1 MKAFHT
7 SSQLHGKH
15 PIAQKK
21 PAPNNHTSLP
31 IIALA
36 FSRARFPS
44 TRPPNPPTHVLPTN
58 ITNAGRPA
66 ALSAATSWLTC

>member
-44 TRPPNPPTHVLPTN
+44 TRPPNPPTHVYQPISRTP
-58 ITNAGRPA
+58 AGRIVRRY
-66 ALSAATSWLTC
+66 